1 MTRFKRTISMMLA
14 FMLLVLPLSSCGS
27 AKQAESEEPP
37 PEPEVIKAD
46 PASYLTELKSIIA
59 SGKKVEILKGQG
71 DIGKQDT
78 VTWEPLGTKLTDKY
92 PAEQSEVYEQRNKI
106 ARIMFGVEADEH
118 NAGTLLVAP
127 SGSTTDNVCYLWN
140 MKNGANDNFVLKDKP
155 RRSLAWSFKYD
166 DIFHKQYK
174 YTDLNAGHG
183 PEAAKEGVE
192 NLNSLYELFPSTV
205 ASTEVVSR
213 EQFMVALLKAI
224 SPVQELDDSKSK
236 EYEAKVGIKT
246 PYTKY
251 LYLIDN
257 GKTFYLSAADG
268 SLNASNLRKPITQA
282 EVVYALINVVDQYNN
297 INRSESAYNN
307 YDRTDNPTLEEML
320 AYRNYESTKQYDNV
334 IDGGNMGESLGLSE
348 LTDSYRMYLL
358 NYMVEY
364 PELGIDRPLYEAIKK
379 SRALGITAS
388 FPEGSLYN
396 YAERGAYI
404 VRPAYKSDNETAKV
418 YKLETLKEEHDRL
431 YPNQYNPDWEPNY
444 VLDLGEEKSSSEQI
458 KEAFEKDT
466 KRIKDFFEDNTE
478 KLKNFYEDS
487 TEKLKS
493 LFGKE
498 EEPVVVAE
506 KPAENFEVFSMVTRD
521 SALDMIMSTFEEMRA
536 SGVWVWQNYEAMDLM
551 TKEKLKAEQEAY
563 KMALLEKERAARYA
577 NAPYS
582 YFTDG
587 GYVYSGRI
595 ETENGFE
602 WVWFKSQEE
611 ADAATAATQEKA
623 DRNLKTSEKEL
634 EDARKEREE
643 ALAELAEADK
653 AQQEQQTVKEN
664 VESGKTMGTWSADPD
679 DPVTGHTDP
688 TLGNVT
694 DEPWDIP
701 DGTPIV
707 GFH

>member
-1 MTRFKRTISMMLA
+1 MARFKRTISIMLA
-14 FMLLVLPLSSCGS
+14 FMLLVLPLSSCSS
-27 AKQAESEEPP
+27 AKQAEPEEPP

-46 PASYLTELKSIIA
+46 PSSYLTELKSIIA

-92 PAEQSEVYEQRNKI
+92 PAEQSKVYEHRNEI
-106 ARIMFGVEADEH
+106 AKLMFGVVADEH

-140 MKNGANDNFVLKDKP
+140 MKNGANDRFFLKDKS
-155 RRSLAWSFKYD
+155 RRSLEWSSKYP
-166 DIFHKQYK
+166 DIFHEQYK
-174 YTDLNAGHG
+174 YTDLNAGNG
-183 PEAAKEGVE
+183 PIAAEEGIE

-205 ASTEVVSR
+205 ASNKEVSR
-213 EQFMVALLKAI
+213 EQFMMALLKAI
-224 SPVQELDDSKSK
+224 SPVQELEDSKSK

-268 SLNASNLRKPITQA
+268 SLNASNIRKPITQA
-282 EVVYALINVVDQYNN
+282 EVVYALVNVVDQYNN

-320 AYRNYESTKQYDNV
+320 AYRNYEKTKQYANV

-348 LTDSYRMYLL
+348 LTDSYRMYLM

-404 VRPAYKSDNETAKV
+404 VRPAYKSDKDKAEV
-418 YKLETLKEEHDRL
+418 YKIETLKEEHDRL
-431 YPNQYNPDWEPNY
+431 YPNQYNPDWEDNTVVYIP
-444 VLDLGEEKSSSEQI
+444 GEKSNSELI
-458 KEAFEKDT
+458 EEGFEKDT
-466 KRIKDFFEDNTE
+466 KRIKDFFEDSSE
-478 KLKNFYEDS
+478 KV
-487 TEKLKS
+487 KS
-493 LFGKE
+493 LFDKE
-498 EEPVVVAE
+498 EEPIVVVE
-506 KPAENFEVFSMVTRD
+506 KPAENFEMFSMVTRD

-551 TKEKLKAEQEAY
+551 TKEKLKAEQEVY
-563 KMALLEKERAARYA
+563 QRALLEKERVARYA

-582 YFTDG
+582 YFSGG
-587 GYVYSGRI
+587 GYDYSGRI

-602 WVWFKSQEE
+602 WVFFKSQEE
-611 ADAATAATQEKA
+611 ADAATAATQDKA

-634 EDARKEREE
+634 EDARREREE
-643 ALAELAEADK
+643 ALKALEEANK

-664 VESGKTMGTWSADPD
+664 VAKGEKTMGTWGPKPGAKSTSGRTGKDMGLDKVDPNKK
-679 DPVTGHTDP
+679 TDYS
-688 TLGNVT
+688 G
-694 DEPWDIP
+694 
-701 DGTPIV
+701 GTQIV